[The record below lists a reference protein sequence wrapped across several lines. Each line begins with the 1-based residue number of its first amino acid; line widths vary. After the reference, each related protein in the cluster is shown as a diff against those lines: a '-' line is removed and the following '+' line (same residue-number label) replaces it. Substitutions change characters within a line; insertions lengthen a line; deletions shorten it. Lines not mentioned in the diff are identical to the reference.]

1 MKRWSYAL
9 ILILLLSMMTGC
21 SEEAYTKKTNEEFK
35 KFVTY
40 VYDEATSTQK
50 NVKETIKLAD
60 TGKYSSVKA
69 SNQIGIAVT
78 INDRIA
84 EDMMRNNYVTKENE
98 KEYTKLKT
106 AIEERKKALALIQ
119 GYYDENMKQKEWLE
133 EGVEILDGAYD
144 KIAEVHE
151 STQK

>member
-21 SEEAYTKKTNEEFK
+21 SEEVYTEKTNESFE
-35 KFVTY
+35 KFVKY

-50 NVKETIKLAD
+50 NVKETINMTD
-60 TGKYSSVKA
+60 TGEYSSVKA

-84 EDMMRNNYVTKENE
+84 EDMMRNNYVTKDNE

-119 GYYDENMKQKEWLE
+119 GYYDENMEQKEWLE
-133 EGVEILDGAYD
+133 EGVEILDGAYN

-151 STQK
+151 SIQK